1 MTGTE
6 FTRQLDAHTFSLPDL
21 EGHIQGSF
29 ALMSNR
35 SPHNALGGTV
45 LIGVGGNGGRLA
57 VKGRYRRWLGEQG
70 TLDLSVG
77 ALRASH
83 SPSGDRQYAT
93 SEFAHGITGDVA
105 LGWKDWAALTV
116 RADALGSGDRTIS
129 GVYGGSTRI
138 PTRNPGTAAVAALAA
153 VLIATYGGTGP
164 DHSLFGCSCSRNSTA
179 RRSVL
184 LA

>member
-1 MTGTE
+1 MPRCKTFLLTEAGQYWRMTGTE

-21 EGHIQGSF
+21 EGHLSWELG
-29 ALMSNR
+29 LMSNR

-83 SPSGDRQYAT
+83 RPSGDRQYAT
-93 SEFAHGITGDVA
+93 SEFAHGITGNVA

-116 RADALGSGDRTIS
+116 RADALSSGDRTIS
-129 GVYGGSTRI
+129 GVYGGVRLGSQPAI
-138 PTRNPGTAAVAALAA
+138 LATAAVAALAA
-153 VLIATYGGTGP
+153 VLIATYGGGT
-164 DHSLFGCSCSRNSTA
+164 
-179 RRSVL
+179 
-184 LA
+184 